1 VGYILVN
8 NWDWNIANVFFVD
21 IANTID
27 DNNISYWKQIVMP
40 KFDNYYIVEFRI
52 PIRVDD
58 VDNVMSAVSIA
69 NRICERQHGF
79 KPDNWYARVFEYSVG
94 EKVIGHVREYFY
106 NPNSTSSREIT
117 KNIGHHNDLVSRG
130 EVPADIIELNKKM
143 IEEEQEID

>member
-1 VGYILVN
+1 MGYILVN

>member
-1 VGYILVN
+1 MVN

-94 EKVIGHVREYFY
+94 EKVIGHVKEYFY
-106 NPNSTSSREIT
+106 NPNSASSREIT

>member
-1 VGYILVN
+1 VDYILVN

-94 EKVIGHVREYFY
+94 EKVIGHVKEYFY
-106 NPNSTSSREIT
+106 NPNSASSREIT